1 MRRVVFIFTLLAA
14 VVVAAERLP
23 LERYQSI
30 IDRQMFGEPPPGF
43 DPTRP
48 PSEVTKAE
56 QRELSKEQ
64 EKLQSSISFSVIN
77 VTPQGDTM
85 VGFSDNSEK
94 PPKHYYLKVG
104 EENGG
109 WLVKEADPIGGTM
122 TIQKDN
128 IEVSLTIGGNSANDP
143 NANSRVAA
151 SATRAPATTANRPF
165 GGANAARSAGWSPSG
180 SLRQRRM
187 FRQQQ
192 AAEDAERRRQEAADA
207 AARQQEEAAQREEE
221 SAKRAA
227 EREEMRANLL
237 QVQEQLK
244 KVREAKEAEK
254 AEAAA
259 EDNAEEE

>member
-1 MRRVVFIFTLLAA
+1 MRTLLFL
-14 VVVAAERLP
+14 VCVSILSVAFAEKQP
-23 LERYQSI
+23 IDRYQSI

-109 WLVKEADPIGGTM
+109 WLVKEADPVGGTM

-151 SATRAPATTANRPF
+151 TAHAPTSTANRPF

-192 AAEDAERRRQEAADA
+192 AAADAERRRQEAAEE
-207 AARQQEEAAQREEE
+207 AARQQEEAARQEEE
-221 SAKRAA
+221 NAKRAA

-259 EDNAEEE
+259 EENAEEE